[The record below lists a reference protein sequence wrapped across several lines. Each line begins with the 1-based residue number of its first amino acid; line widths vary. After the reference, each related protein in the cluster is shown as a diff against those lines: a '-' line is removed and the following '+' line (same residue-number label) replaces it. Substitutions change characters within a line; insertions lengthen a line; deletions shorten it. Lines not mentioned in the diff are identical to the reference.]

1 MTYFAFLAWCV
12 GIPLLILALLNWQDY
27 RRGNRLPPS
36 LRGWSATAVVVAHVV
51 VALIYTT
58 PWDNYLVATNVW
70 WYNPKLV
77 TGIVLGWVPI
87 EEYTFFVVQTIMS
100 SLWLHFLARR
110 LPIKLLPAPAR
121 GVKIRLFSAGL
132 VALLWLPFVIILAI
146 GWQPGTYLALTLAWA
161 LPPVIFQLGFGADIL
176 WRYRHLVFWGI
187 AVPTL
192 YLSIGDT
199 FPISAGTWTIDP
211 MQSTGIFIGS
221 LPMEEFVFF
230 LMTNTLIVLGTVLV
244 LAQESHER
252 APKALVERMRQ
263 FVSTTG

>member
-1 MTYFAFLAWCV
+1 MTYFTFLAWCV
-12 GIPLLILALLNWQDY
+12 GIPLLILGWLNWQAY

-36 LRGWSATAVVVAHVV
+36 LRGWSATAVVVAHIL

-110 LPIKLLPAPAR
+110 LPLKPLPSPAEGNKMR
-121 GVKIRLFSAGL
+121 WLSAGL
-132 VALLWLPFVIILAI
+132 VTLLWLPFVIILAV

-161 LPPVIFQLGFGADIL
+161 LPPVILQLGFGADIL
-176 WRYRHLVFWGI
+176 WRYRYLVFWGI
-187 AVPTL
+187 VAPTI

-211 MQSTGIFIGS
+211 MQSTGIFLGS

-252 APKALVERMRQ
+252 APKALVERMRK
-263 FVSTTG
+263 VGSTTG

>member
-1 MTYFAFLAWCV
+1 MTYFTFLAWCI
-12 GIPLLILALLNWQDY
+12 GIPLLILSWLNWQDY
-27 RRGNRLPPS
+27 RRGHHLPHS
-36 LRGWSATAVVVAHVV
+36 LRGWSATAVVIAHVV

-70 WYNPKLV
+70 WYNPQLI
-77 TGIVLGWVPI
+77 TGLLLGWVPI
-87 EEYTFFVVQTIMS
+87 EEYTFFVVQTILG

-110 LPIKLLPAPAR
+110 LPLKPLPAALEGAR
-121 GVKIRLFSAGL
+121 IRWLSAGL
-132 VALLWLPFVIILAI
+132 VTLLWLPFVVILAL
-146 GWQPGTYLALTLAWA
+146 GWQPGTYLALILAWA
-161 LPPVIFQLGFGADIL
+161 LPPVILQLGFGADIL

-192 YLSIGDT
+192 YLSVGDT

-211 MQSTGIFIGS
+211 AQSTGIFIGS

-263 FVSTTG
+263 LVSTTG

>member
-1 MTYFAFLAWCV
+1 MTYFTFLAWCV
-12 GIPLLILALLNWQDY
+12 GIPLLILGWLNWQDY
-27 RRGNRLPPS
+27 RRGKRLPPS
-36 LRGWSATAVVVAHVV
+36 LRGWSATAVVIAHVV

-70 WYNPKLV
+70 WYNPELV

-100 SLWLHFLARR
+100 SLWIHFLARR
-110 LPIKLLPAPAR
+110 LPIKPLPAPEEGSR
-121 GVKIRLFSAGL
+121 MRWLSAGL
-132 VALLWLPFVIILAI
+132 VTLLWLPFVVILVV

-161 LPPVIFQLGFGADIL
+161 LPPVILQLGFGADIL
-176 WRYRHLVFWGI
+176 WRHRALVFWGI
-187 AVPTL
+187 VTPTI

-199 FPISAGTWTIDP
+199 FPIGAGTWTIDP

-230 LMTNTLIVLGTVLV
+230 LMTNTLIVLGSVLV

-263 FVSTTG
+263 LVSTTG